1 MYIYEF
7 DLKGFFN
14 TINPKVLYLSIG
26 KYSFGLYKYVTL
38 VNRGTI
44 PKFKEFYPELEYKFQ
59 AIYGDKNILTK
70 NGLPQ
75 GLP

>member
-1 MYIYEF
+1 MFIYEF

-14 TINPKVLYLSIG
+14 TINPKVLYLSLG
-26 KYSFGLYKYVTL
+26 KFGMGLYKYVTL
-38 VNRGTI
+38 VNRCSI
-44 PKFKEFYPELEYKFQ
+44 AKFKEFYPELEYKFQ

-75 GLP
+75 GAP